1 MIQAHP
7 GQATTGLVAA
17 TREEATLG
25 RNFSTFV
32 YKALRMGVLNSAGNN
47 KDGLKH
53 LGCNLLLSARE
64 ASRVASTFKVTPI
77 TLMASF
83 TWGWLVHCASS
94 SQIHTPREQIA
105 MHLFKKDKKIKGLMK
120 LSVLF

>member
-1 MIQAHP
+1 MPQKLPSHQKNSIWPLGMIQAHP

-53 LGCNLLLSARE
+53 LGCSLLLE
-64 ASRVASTFKVTPI
+64 KHHELRVPSK
-77 TLMASF
+77 S
-83 TWGWLVHCASS
+83 
-94 SQIHTPREQIA
+94 
-105 MHLFKKDKKIKGLMK
+105 HL
-120 LSVLF
+120 SH